1 MKPIFN
7 NLTKLPEGEEQIK
20 KRYHN
25 VYKNYLDT
33 ESIIKIQGIYVCT
46 ILFKKSNHRFHFYK
60 MKYLVVDPIF
70 NKLRIYHNY
79 NGIISDLNCRHNKA
93 YVTYDLNK
101 FINCSKNKWKKN
113 VSRFKLI
120 ENISKNDNI
129 FERLEQSKN
138 DVIDVNIKI
147 KNICNFASAHQS
159 KIRILKRIIQNT
171 IGYKLCY

>member
-7 NLTKLPEGEEQIK
+7 NLTKLPEGEEQIT

-46 ILFKKSNHRFHFYK
+46 ILFKKSNRRFHFYK

-70 NKLRIYHNY
+70 NKLRIYNDY
-79 NGIISDLNCRHNKA
+79 SGVVSDLNCRHNKA
-93 YVTYDLNK
+93 YITYDLNK

-113 VSRFKLI
+113 ISRFKLI